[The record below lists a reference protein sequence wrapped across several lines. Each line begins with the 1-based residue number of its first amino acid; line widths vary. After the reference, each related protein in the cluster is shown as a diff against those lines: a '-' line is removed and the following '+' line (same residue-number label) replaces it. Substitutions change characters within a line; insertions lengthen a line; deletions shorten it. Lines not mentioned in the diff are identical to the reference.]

1 MNARCTIPAPRCGY
15 VGPGVAGHHV
25 LLCGADGEYVQ
36 PEILLRLCQPAC
48 HQAGVHRLLQIEGLD
63 HPMEATPAVI
73 VGRIGCSFRWLGLDR
88 SGEVTLPAEF
98 LADCGE
104 ELIRAFRNLRR
115 GERETG
121 E

>member
-1 MNARCTIPAPRCGY
+1 VNAPCTIPAPRCGY

-36 PEILLRLCQPAC
+36 PEILLPLCQPAC

-63 HPMEATPAVI
+63 RPMEATPAVI
-73 VGRIGCSFRWLGLDR
+73 VGRIGCSLCWLGLGR
-88 SGEVTLPAEF
+88 SGDVTLPAEF
-98 LADCGE
+98 LADSGE

-115 GERETG
+115 TEGG
-121 E
+121 AQ